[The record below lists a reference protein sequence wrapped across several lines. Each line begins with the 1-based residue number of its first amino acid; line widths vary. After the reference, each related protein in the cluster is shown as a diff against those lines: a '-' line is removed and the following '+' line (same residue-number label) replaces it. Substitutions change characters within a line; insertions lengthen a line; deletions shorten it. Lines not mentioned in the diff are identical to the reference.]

1 MTLRTYKSFTMV
13 ALLLIAGSGFAQDTT
28 WHSKSLDNNLHI
40 AGINLNIDMHD
51 IHMAMNDMKI
61 GLNEGLHELNNSLHI
76 LGPDIHGVVKDIN
89 VSLNGR
95 DDSRMNVLA
104 QQGDISEKVKNYSK
118 TYPMDANDRLNIS
131 NQFGKVM
138 VSTWNKSEV
147 QVDVQIKSYSDD
159 DRTAQK
165 MIDNIDIS
173 DNKSGDQ
180 VSFSTNFGHG
190 SNGSIWD
197 LFNVQNN
204 HHKVEVNYTIHM
216 PAKNALS
223 IRNKYGS
230 TEIPDMDGRVSIDC
244 AYGSFASGSL
254 MGADNQINVR
264 YGSAKLENLASADV
278 NVSYG
283 SLDMGNV
290 GSLNAGLHYS
300 SARIGKIRNSASIN
314 GHYAGGIK
322 IEGLDKDFK
331 SFSYSSSY
339 SSLTIGIDNGTNA
352 TFDVTV
358 RYGGF
363 DYGGV
368 PLEITEKTPSDD
380 SKGWK
385 PTKNYKGHI
394 GKGGDRTINISTS
407 YGGVKFE

>member
-1 MTLRTYKSFTMV
+1 MTLKIFKPFTMM
-13 ALLLIAGSGFAQDTT
+13 ALLLMAGQGFSQDTT
-28 WHSKSLDNNLHI
+28 WRDSKRSSDLIKITGLNLDV
-40 AGINLNIDMHD
+40 DMHQLNV
-51 IHMAMNDMKI
+51 AMNDLKI
-61 GLNEGLHELNNSLHI
+61 SLNDGLKELNSNLH
-76 LGPDIHGVVKDIN
+76 
-89 VSLNGR
+89 
-95 DDSRMNVLA
+95 VLA
-104 QQGDISEKVKNYSK
+104 PEIKDLVKNISISVNNDVRLDELVQRGDISEKVKNYSK
-118 TYPMDANDRLNIS
+118 SYPMDGNDRLNIS
-131 NQFGKVM
+131 NQFGKVI
-138 VSTWNKSEV
+138 VSTWNKNEV

-159 DRTAQK
+159 EHTAQK

-180 VSFSTNFGHG
+180 VSFSTSFGHG

-197 LFNVQNN
+197 LFNSQND

-244 AYGSFASGSL
+244 AYGSFAGGSL

-264 YGSAKLENLASADV
+264 YGSAKLENLTSADV

-300 SARIGKIRNSASIN
+300 SAKIGKIKNSASIN

-352 TFDVTV
+352 NFDVTV

-385 PTKNYKGHI
+385 PTKNFKGHI
-394 GKGGDRTINISTS
+394 GKGGGGTINISTS

>member
-1 MTLRTYKSFTMV
+1 MIPKTYKPLTLIV
-13 ALLLIAGSGFAQDTT
+13 LLLIAGQGFAQDTA
-28 WHSKSLDNNLHI
+28 WRSDKHSGSLVKLSGLKVDVDMHQLHI
-40 AGINLNIDMHD
+40 A
-51 IHMAMNDMKI
+51 MNDLKI
-61 GLNEGLHELNNSLHI
+61 GLNEGLKDLNSNLST
-76 LGPDIHGVVKDIN
+76 LGPEIAGLVSDIKVNIN
-89 VSLNGR
+89 
-95 DDSRMNVLA
+95 DDNLDEKA
-104 QQGDISEKVKNYSK
+104 QRGDISEKVKNYSK
-118 TYPMDANDRLNIS
+118 SYPMDANDRLNIS
-131 NQFGKVM
+131 NQFGKVI
-138 VSTWNKSEV
+138 VSTWSKSEV

-180 VSFSTNFGHG
+180 VSFTTNFGHG
-190 SNGSIWD
+190 SGNSIWD

-244 AYGSFASGSL
+244 SYGSFASGSL

-264 YGSAKLENLASADV
+264 YGSAKIENLTSADV

-290 GSLNAGLHYS
+290 SSLNAGLHYS
-300 SARIGKIRNSASIN
+300 SARIGKIKNSASIN

-339 SSLTIGIDNGTNA
+339 SNLTVGIDNGTNA
-352 TFDVTV
+352 NFDVTV

-368 PLEITEKTPSDD
+368 PVEITEKTPSDD

-385 PTKNYKGHI
+385 PTKNFKGHI
-394 GKGGDRTINISTS
+394 GKGGGGTINISTS

>member
-1 MTLRTYKSFTMV
+1 MTPTIFKPFTMM
-13 ALLLIAGSGFAQDTT
+13 ALLLMAGPGFAQDTT
-28 WHSKSLDNNLHI
+28 WHSDKHSGSLVK
-40 AGINLNIDMHD
+40 LNGLNVDIDMHQL
-51 IHMAMNDMKI
+51 HVAMNDLKIDLHEGLKDLNSNLRTLGPEIGGLVSNI
-61 GLNEGLHELNNSLHI
+61 GLR
-76 LGPDIHGVVKDIN
+76 IN
-89 VSLNGR
+89 
-95 DDSRMNVLA
+95 DDRLDEMV
-104 QQGDISEKVKNYSK
+104 QQGDINEKVKNYNK

-159 DRTAQK
+159 DHTAQK

-197 LFNVQNN
+197 LFSGQNN
-204 HHKVEVNYTIHM
+204 HHRVEVNYTIHM

-230 TEIPDMDGRVSIDC
+230 TEIPDMDGRVSVDC
-244 AYGSFASGSL
+244 SYGSFVSGSL

-264 YGSAKLENLASADV
+264 YGSVKLDNLASADV

-300 SARIGKIRNSASIN
+300 SARIGKIKNSASIN

-339 SSLTIGIDNGTNA
+339 SNLVIGIDNGTNA

-368 PLEITEKTPSDD
+368 PIEITEKTPSDD

-385 PTKNYKGHI
+385 PTKNFKGHI
-394 GKGGDRTINISTS
+394 GKGGATMNISTS